1 MKKST
6 FGLLAAVTLIFTPL
20 TTLAQDNQQNLQINQ
35 NAAAGFG
42 EGNLINQQGFQE
54 SNQSQIGIDAYGY
67 AEPSSQSSVQDNSH
81 DASAVDGYNV
91 INQGTYQGNGQ
102 SNGNVDEATSYPDCF
117 LCY

>member
-6 FGLLAAVTLIFTPL
+6 SVLLAAVALIFTPL

-54 SNQSQIGIDAYGY
+54 NNQTQIGIDAYGY
-67 AEPSSQSSVQDNSH
+67 TQPSSQRSVQDNSH
-81 DASAVDGYNV
+81 DASAVDDSNV
-91 INQGTYQGNGQ
+91 INQGTYQGNDQ
-102 SNGNVDEATSYPDCF
+102 LNGNVDEATSYPDCF